1 MNFILLDVK
10 AQSKYI
16 IEKEYKILE
25 TNFVKE
31 IILSKEKLNKIA
43 NLKTKLKQNILDKIK
58 VKSFEN
64 KINKALGRNKALYI
78 LANDINVTDK
88 HINYLKELLS
98 KLEIVKLIPPN
109 EMDVNFTK
117 YIEEYVV
124 KNKLVKENIKMLFV
138 YKEIANIDFNVIK
151 AAVNEYKKVNI
162 YIKES
167 ITKDII
173 DRIDSINDTEGT
185 AIEIIKYNKK
195 AFIDY
200 DVVYY
205 VDDYKSNY
213 PRMRLNKK
221 ACVIDVETAFTDKFN
236 TNIILFNKIRNEIT
250 EIDYLRERYGLL
262 PIACVLKYITLDKHY
277 DIG

>member
-10 AQSKYI
+10 TQSKYI

-64 KINKALGRNKALYI
+64 KINKALGTNKALYI

-98 KLEIVKLIPPN
+98 KLEIVKLIPQN

>member
-10 AQSKYI
+10 TQSKYI

-31 IILSKEKLNKIA
+31 IVLSKEKLNKIA

-64 KINKALGRNKALYI
+64 KINKALGTNKALYI

-98 KLEIVKLIPPN
+98 KLEIVKLIPQN

-151 AAVNEYKKVNI
+151 TAVNEYKKVNI

>member
-10 AQSKYI
+10 TQSKYI